1 MGILDLFSLSG
12 RKALV
17 TGAAKGIGQAIA
29 VALGQAGAD
38 VACLDVIP
46 CDDTLAGLNAAGRRG
61 FSILCDLRTAGLV
74 ELGAAVERVVS
85 EWGRLDILVNA
96 AGITRPNPAL
106 EINEKDFDD
115 EMLINQKALFFLSQ
129 AAARHMAAAGGG
141 KIIHIAS
148 DTSFNGGINVAT
160 YAGTKGAVASFTRA
174 LASELAAKGVHV
186 NAIAPGYTETDNTR
200 NLIQDAEIYE
210 KIRSQVPARRWAKP
224 ADFQGPAVFLASPAS
239 DYLDGSVVVVD
250 GGWLIR

>member
-1 MGILDLFSLSG
+1 MGVLDLFSLSG
-12 RKALV
+12 RTALV

-29 VALGQAGAD
+29 IAFGEAGAD
-38 VACLDVIP
+38 VACLDVVP
-46 CDDTLAGLNAAGRRG
+46 AEDTLAGIKSAGRRAL
-61 FSILCDLRTAGLV
+61 SISCDLRTAPPA
-74 ELGAAVERVVS
+74 ELEATVERVVG
-85 EWGRLDILVNA
+85 EWGRLDILVNS

-141 KIIHIAS
+141 KIINIAS

-174 LASELAAKGVHV
+174 FAIELAATGIHV

-200 NLIQDAEIYE
+200 NLTQDPEIYE
-210 KIRSQVPARRWAKP
+210 KIRSQVPARRWGRP
-224 ADFQGPAVFLASPAS
+224 ADFQGPAVFLASRGS
-239 DYLDGSVVVVD
+239 DYVHGSVVIVD